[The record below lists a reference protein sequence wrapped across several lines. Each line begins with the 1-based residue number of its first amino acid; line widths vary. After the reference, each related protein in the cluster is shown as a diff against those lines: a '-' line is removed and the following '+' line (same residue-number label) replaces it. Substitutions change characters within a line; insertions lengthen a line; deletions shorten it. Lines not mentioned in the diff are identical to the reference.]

1 MLSQKE
7 ISLIREFNRDYTELL
22 GLLNRQVFNTSLSW
36 QEGRILL
43 EIKIN
48 HLINPNEIATHLKI
62 DKSYTSRIINR
73 LVKQGFLE
81 KVRSLKDSR
90 SVQLKL
96 TASGQQMTKNLDDRS
111 NEQVAQLLSKLSID
125 KQDQFYQAVETINQ
139 LLFSRK

>member
-7 ISLIREFNRDYTELL
+7 IFLIREFNRDYTELL

-96 TASGQQMTKNLDDRS
+96 TVSGQQMTKNLDDRS
-111 NEQVAQLLSKLSID
+111 NEQVAQLLSKLSVD